1 MTARTGVRF
10 PDGRETIGIV
20 DGVNCFHSDPPEV
33 AATLDEDQQVVGMV
47 VCSHVFGVGV
57 YLAEHDAWCHVN
69 TPALAPDSDGKI
81 VLPQIG
87 ERLPLRVL
95 GYSGTGQLRL
105 VHHGVGF
112 ESA

>member
-1 MTARTGVRF
+1 
-10 PDGRETIGIV
+10 V
-20 DGVNCFHSDPPEV
+20 DGVNCFHSDPPAVGEPL
-33 AATLDEDQQVVGMV
+33 AAGQEMVGIV

-57 YLAEHDAWCHVN
+57 YLAEEEAWGHVN

-81 VLPQIG
+81 VLPPIG
-87 ERLPLRVL
+87 ARLPLRVL

-105 VHHGVGF
+105 AHHDVGF